1 MENHSEF
8 SGCVNSSNK
17 FVSTWSWST
26 MKLPRSAMPNPNG
39 LLSQIVC
46 YYPNQGR
53 TLNDTLMRA
62 AYRMAYFELGK
73 LNLA

>member
-1 MENHSEF
+1 
-8 SGCVNSSNK
+8 
-17 FVSTWSWST
+17 
-26 MKLPRSAMPNPNG
+26 MPNPNG